1 MSTMNLTWSNVR
13 ALREQRGTPFI
24 VAHRGAQTR
33 EPENTLPA
41 FALAVE
47 QGADALE
54 TDLRFTRDHEIV
66 LIHDATIERTTNGRG
81 RISEMTLAELQTFRT
96 RRPGNGSSGGLSNE
110 PIPTL
115 RALIEAT
122 EGQVPLLLELKD
134 DKFLQRERAQQLVDL
149 LAETEM
155 LARGSVVS
163 FHFERVQAVQ
173 QVQPDLAVGLIT
185 TWNPLPVGEAQL
197 LGPLWPLIFAN
208 PLYTRW
214 AHARGKFVCPLDPT
228 PEPRVAGYLR
238 LGVDA
243 LLANDPAGVLAAIE
257 RAK

>member
-1 MSTMNLTWSNVR
+1 MDLTWNNVR
-13 ALREQRGTPFI
+13 ELREQRDTPFV

-33 EPENTLPA
+33 EPENTLLA
-41 FALAVE
+41 FKLAVE

-54 TDLRFTRDHEIV
+54 TDLRFTRDSEIV
-66 LIHDATIERTTNGRG
+66 LSHDATIDRATNGRG

-96 RRPGNGSSGGLSNE
+96 LRPDGSPSDE

-122 EGQVPLLLELKD
+122 ESQVPLLLELKD
-134 DKFLQRERAQQLVDL
+134 DQFLQRERGQQLVDL

-163 FHFERVQAVQ
+163 FQFKRVRTVQ
-173 QVQPDLAVGLIT
+173 RVQPDLAAGVIT
-185 TWNPLPVGEAQL
+185 TWNPLPVGGARL

-208 PLYTRW
+208 PFYMRQ
-214 AHARGKFVCPLDPT
+214 AHAQGKFVCPLDPT

-243 LLANDPAGVLAAIE
+243 LLANDPASVIAAIE
-257 RAK
+257 RAR

>member
-1 MSTMNLTWSNVR
+1 MNLTWNNVR
-13 ALREQRGTPFI
+13 KLREQRGTPFI

-54 TDLRFTRDHEIV
+54 TDLRFTRDSEIV
-66 LIHDATIERTTNGRG
+66 LIHDATIDRTTNGRG

-96 RRPGNGSSGGLSNE
+96 RRPDGGLSNE

-122 EGQVPLLLELKD
+122 ASQVPLLLELKD
-134 DKFLQRERAQQLVDL
+134 DQFLQRERGQQLVDL
-149 LAETEM
+149 LTETEM

-163 FHFERVQAVQ
+163 FHYNRVKVVQ
-173 QVQPDLAVGLIT
+173 QIQPALATGIISRF
-185 TWNPLPVGEAQL
+185 NPLPVGEARL

-214 AHARGKFVCPLDPT
+214 AHGQGKFVCPLDPT

>member
-1 MSTMNLTWSNVR
+1 MNLTWNNVR
-13 ALREQRGTPFI
+13 KLREQRDTPFI

-47 QGADALE
+47 QGADAIE
-54 TDLRFTRDHEIV
+54 TDLRFTRDREIV
-66 LIHDATIERTTNGRG
+66 LIHDATIARTTNGAG
-81 RISEMTLAELQTFRT
+81 RVSEMTLAELQSFRT
-96 RRPGNGSSGGLSNE
+96 RRPDGSVSDE

-115 RALIEAT
+115 RSLIGAT
-122 EGQVPLLLELKD
+122 AGQVPLLLELKD
-134 DKFLQRERAQQLVDL
+134 DAFLQPERAQQLVDL
-149 LAETEM
+149 LTETEM
-155 LARGSVVS
+155 LERGSVVS
-163 FHFERVQAVQ
+163 FQFERVKAVQ
-173 QVQPDLAVGLIT
+173 QVHPDLAVGLIT
-185 TWNPLPVGEAQL
+185 TWNPLPVGEARL

-214 AHARGKFVCPLDPT
+214 AHARDKFVCPLDPN

-243 LLANDPAGVLAAIE
+243 LLANNPASVLAAIE
-257 RAK
+257 RAR